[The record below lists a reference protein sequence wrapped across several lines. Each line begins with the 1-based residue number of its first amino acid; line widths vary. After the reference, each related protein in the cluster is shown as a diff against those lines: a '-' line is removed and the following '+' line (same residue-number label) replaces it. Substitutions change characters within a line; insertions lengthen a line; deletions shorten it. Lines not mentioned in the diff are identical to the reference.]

1 MDRFAALRS
10 QLTHC
15 HHLTQSSPPGE
26 TDLYLQVLA
35 LHQGFQSQVLP
46 LEAKADSAL
55 QPILTE
61 INRSLRLLEVD
72 VTFWRSSRQAITQQ
86 QRQQQIEA
94 RLVQLGQFLEML
106 SQRLGD

>member
-1 MDRFAALRS
+1 MNRFAALRS

-26 TDLYLQVLA
+26 TDLYLQILA
-35 LHQGFQSQVLP
+35 LRQGFQSQVLP
-46 LEAKADSAL
+46 LDARADPAL

-72 VTFWRSSRQAITQQ
+72 VAFWRSCRQAITQQ
-86 QRQQQIEA
+86 QRQQQIGA
-94 RLVQLGQFLEML
+94 RLAQLGQFLEVL
-106 SQRLGD
+106 SERLGD

>member
-26 TDLYLQVLA
+26 PDLYLQILA
-35 LHQGFQSQVLP
+35 LRQGFQRQILT
-46 LEAKADSAL
+46 LEANGGPSL

-72 VTFWRSSRQAITQQ
+72 VAFWRSCRQAITQQ
-86 QRQQQIEA
+86 QRQQQIGA
-94 RLVQLGQFLEML
+94 RLAQLGQFLEVL
-106 SQRLGD
+106 SERLGS